1 MKEKKLLLGLMC
13 ITMAVLSGIK
23 LTKLILTHDQ
33 SGVYQS
39 IFLIAGSLI
48 CAVVF
53 FKQHKRDQD
62 ASHE

>member
-39 IFLIAGSLI
+39 IFLIAGSRI